1 MADEAKPLEDCSYAE
16 VVELLHNI
24 GRDDLISD
32 IISYNTVKKAIR
44 DLIGE
49 PYFTSP
55 SGDKIGWVYHEKE
68 G

>member
-44 DLIGE
+44 DWIGA

-55 SGDKIGWVYHEKE
+55 SRYEVGWVYHEKE